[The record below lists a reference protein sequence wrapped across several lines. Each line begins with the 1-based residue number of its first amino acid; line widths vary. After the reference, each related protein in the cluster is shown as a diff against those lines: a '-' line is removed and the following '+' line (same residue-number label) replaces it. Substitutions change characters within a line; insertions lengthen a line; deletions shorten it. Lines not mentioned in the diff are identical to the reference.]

1 VLAIKKSPSLRQ
13 SAFTAGG
20 DTVRLT
26 LSRRT
31 FFQNINQ
38 SIGTKM
44 QSTFDERNWLAW
56 LVKVRILILTFLL
69 VIQLAVAE
77 LTPTVLPLRLFVSTI
92 VLWFSLSLF
101 YVVLLSFWQE
111 HRLQAT
117 LQILTDLVLVS
128 LVVHETGGW
137 DSSLNFLYPLV
148 IIVASIL
155 LPRVWAYLV
164 AALAFILYGTVLD
177 LNFYGVVRSYCT
189 THPGLKALQAIIF
202 VNLFAYLAVSYL
214 AGLLAAKLRQARVQL
229 KDASGALESL
239 QVLHENIIQSISSGL
254 ITTGLDGRI
263 TLVNS
268 AAQKLLD
275 RTPDR
280 LLGTPV
286 AKLFLDPLPNADS
299 QQTHGEVRFEVSSDK
314 ANPFR
319 KTFRVRVAQLNVP
332 ERGALGYVYAF
343 DDLTEIRR
351 LEREVRMQDRLAAV
365 GRLAAAIAH
374 EIRNPLTSIAG
385 SVSMLSGIPEM
396 NQEHRQ
402 LLDIVTRESQRL
414 NGIITDFLAY
424 SRGKQYHFDKVD
436 LVPLLE
442 DTLTLVRHRMT
453 AENTGI
459 TVESNLAVRE
469 ALAIAD
475 GDRLKQVFWN
485 FSENAVRAMRDGGTL
500 KVAIE
505 RIGDDWQISFA
516 DTGSGMTPQQTEK
529 IFEPFQSSFEGGT
542 GLGLAVVYQIVQA
555 HEGKV
560 WARSRPGQGTT
571 FVLKLRRLD
580 ADRHAAQPATE
591 LNSGASESRV
601 RPLAALA
608 ASAAEGRPRG

>member
-1 VLAIKKSPSLRQ
+1 
-13 SAFTAGG
+13 
-20 DTVRLT
+20 
-26 LSRRT
+26 
-31 FFQNINQ
+31 
-38 SIGTKM
+38 M

-69 VIQLAVAE
+69 AIQLAVAH
-77 LTPTVLPLRLFVSTI
+77 LTPAPFPLRLFIGTM
-92 VLWFSLSLF
+92 VLWFALSIFYALLLSL
-101 YVVLLSFWQE
+101 WAE

-117 LQILTDLVLVS
+117 LQVLTDLVMVS
-128 LVVHETGGW
+128 LVVHQTGGW

-155 LPRVWAYLV
+155 LPRIWAQLV
-164 AALAFILYGTVLD
+164 AALAFILYGTVLE
-177 LNFYGVVRSYCT
+177 LNYYGVVKSYCT

-332 ERGALGYVYAF
+332 EGGTLGYVYAL

-414 NGIITDFLAY
+414 NAIITDFLAY
-424 SRGKQYHFDKVD
+424 SRGKQYRFDKAD
-436 LVPLLE
+436 LVRLLE

-453 AENTGI
+453 SENTGI
-459 TVESNLAVRE
+459 TVESNFGVRE
-469 ALAIAD
+469 AWVLAD

-485 FSENAVRAMRDGGTL
+485 FSENAVRAMRNGGTL
-500 KVAIE
+500 RVDIE
-505 RIGDDWQISFA
+505 SAGDDWQISFA
-516 DTGSGMTPQQTEK
+516 DTGTGMTPRQTEK
-529 IFEPFQSSFEGGT
+529 VFEPFQSTFEGGT
-542 GLGLAVVYQIVQA
+542 GLGLAIVYQIVQA

-571 FVLKLRRLD
+571 FILKLRRLD
-580 ADRHAAQPATE
+580 ADRQ
-591 LNSGASESRV
+591 
-601 RPLAALA
+601 AALSPSAVPAASSSHSSQTIALVA
-608 ASAAEGRPRG
+608 ASAEGGLHG